1 MEEEEETR
9 GKNKLEIDEKKFQHK
24 KFYLASISL
33 RTLTY
38 SLTNIGKNQKL
49 KSEDQDFFDTKDR
62 QTLVICI
69 HSSI

>member
-1 MEEEEETR
+1 MEEEEEIR

-49 KSEDQDFFDTKDR
+49 KSEDQNFSDTKNI

-69 HSSI
+69 HRSI

>member
-38 SLTNIGKNQKL
+38 SLTNIGKNQK
-49 KSEDQDFFDTKDR
+49 
-62 QTLVICI
+62 
-69 HSSI
+69 